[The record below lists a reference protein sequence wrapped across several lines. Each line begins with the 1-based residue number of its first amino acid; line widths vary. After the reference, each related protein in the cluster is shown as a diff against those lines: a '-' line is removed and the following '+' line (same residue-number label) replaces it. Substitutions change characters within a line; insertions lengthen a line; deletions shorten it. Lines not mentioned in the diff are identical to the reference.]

1 MDFNSK
7 NQFIYHGNNH
17 TYYTAFNKDVK
28 TII

>member
-7 NQFIYHGNNH
+7 NQFIYHENNH
-17 TYYTAFNKDVK
+17 VYYTEFKKGVK